1 MKSQVNQGDI
11 LQQRCRKLTFLY
23 AGYAVL
29 LLALAELW
37 IHLWWWI
44 WLLLSLRRSLK
55 MNQRQLTKWWR
66 MKTSRSLNLLLLLK
80 KVRSRLKNLKSI
92 QVRLIGLMEKRTRR
106 KTIKGLRFSLK
117 RLRRI
122 RFRLSWTSQ
131 WALHDQVPNNLA
143 MKCSLTFFILFNSQ
157 MRAINFSSTC

>member
-1 MKSQVNQGDI
+1 
-11 LQQRCRKLTFLY
+11 
-23 AGYAVL
+23 
-29 LLALAELW
+29 
-37 IHLWWWI
+37 
-44 WLLLSLRRSLK
+44 
-55 MNQRQLTKWWR
+55 

-122 RFRLSWTSQ
+122 RFRLS
-131 WALHDQVPNNLA
+131 
-143 MKCSLTFFILFNSQ
+143 
-157 MRAINFSSTC
+157 